1 LVLVIEK
8 DNMIIGYMKAFTS
21 RFKCLAHV
29 LTDATLMIHP
39 DYQKFGYGAKLFIKF
54 LDTIKNNMLHIM
66 KFEILPHDS
75 NKFAVQ
81 MYEKLGFKMEL
92 KNENRIRNY
101 DGNFGS
107 ELLMSWINPNFCLA
121 KLNKYY
127 AYLIDRKTIINKY
140 KAQFL
145 SSSINPL
152 DNIQEF
158 SDRIFT
164 GIASCAQ
171 EISNHRK

>member
-1 LVLVIEK
+1 MSNTRKATMDDLHQIYLLYKTVARANPGNLTQEEYEITIDYVEEMLIASIERGLVLVIEK
-8 DNMIIGYMKAFTS
+8 DDMIIGYMKAFTS

-81 MYEKLGFKMEL
+81 MYEKLGFKM
-92 KNENRIRNY
+92 
-101 DGNFGS
+101 
-107 ELLMSWINPNFCLA
+107 
-121 KLNKYY
+121 
-127 AYLIDRKTIINKY
+127 
-140 KAQFL
+140 
-145 SSSINPL
+145 
-152 DNIQEF
+152 
-158 SDRIFT
+158 
-164 GIASCAQ
+164 
-171 EISNHRK
+171 